1 MIEILKERIEQAY
14 NKLISIDGILF
25 DNLIEENMPY
35 VSRKL
40 HEVCINHKLAIY
52 LGEFILPL
60 LNGRYDSYFTDI
72 EFNREG
78 ANAKNVNIDNS
89 ETLCRP
95 DIIIHNRISGNGKS
109 NFLIVE
115 CKKSESS
122 LNEINDDV
130 KKIIGFLTDDRY
142 LYEYGLQTIYHS
154 TSIKGL
160 LFYKNEDKILTEE
173 ILVRN
178 D

>member
-1 MIEILKERIEQAY
+1 MIARLKERIEQAY
-14 NKLISIDGILF
+14 SKLISIDGILF
-25 DNLIEENMPY
+25 DNPIEENMPY
-35 VSRKL
+35 DSRKL

-52 LGEFILPL
+52 LDEFILPL
-60 LNGRYDSYFTDI
+60 LNDRYDSYFTDI

-78 ANAKNVNIDNS
+78 VNAKNVNINNS

-95 DIIIHNRISGNGKS
+95 DIIIHNRISGNRKN

-122 LNEINDDV
+122 RAEINADE
-130 KKIIGFLTDDRY
+130 KKIIGFLNDDRY

-154 TSIKGL
+154 TLINGF
-160 LFYKNEDKILTEE
+160 LFYKNEGKILTEE
-173 ILVRN
+173 IIVRN